1 MRHAIAS
8 LHLPAWTMAVLLALM
23 ALMGCASQ
31 VPVAIRT
38 APADAPDPAQVR
50 QDPARFTGHP
60 VRWGGTII
68 GVENRPDHTD
78 IEVLAHP
85 LDRDGEPRAGG
96 PEQGRSLHAPR
107 VFSTR
112 PSMRGTV
119 CSPSRALSPA
129 SRRGPS
135 GTILTAT
142 RSSGSRIAICGPRH
156 HHRAPILTPVFR
168 SGTIPGMVPGTASD
182 PGQAPGSAPGMP
194 RPGLIQG
201 PGANPGLVID
211 HVTLED
217 THPAP

>member
-8 LHLPAWTMAVLLALM
+8 LHLPAWTMAVLMSLA

-96 PEQGRSLHAPR
+96 PEQGRFIARAAGFLDPAEYAR
-107 VFSTR
+107 DRLLTVAGAVTGVETR
-112 PSMRGTV
+112 PVGDYPYSYPVVRIEDRYLWPKAPPPGAYPDPGFPV
-119 CSPSRALSPA
+119 WYDPWY
-129 SRRGPS
+129 GPWY
-135 GTILTAT
+135 GFGPWPGPWVGPWYAPP
-142 RSSGSRIAICGPRH
+142 RPHPGPWRQPRPRH
-156 HHRAPILTPVFR
+156 
-168 SGTIPGMVPGTASD
+168 
-182 PGQAPGSAPGMP
+182 
-194 RPGLIQG
+194 
-201 PGANPGLVID
+201 
-211 HVTLED
+211 
-217 THPAP
+217 